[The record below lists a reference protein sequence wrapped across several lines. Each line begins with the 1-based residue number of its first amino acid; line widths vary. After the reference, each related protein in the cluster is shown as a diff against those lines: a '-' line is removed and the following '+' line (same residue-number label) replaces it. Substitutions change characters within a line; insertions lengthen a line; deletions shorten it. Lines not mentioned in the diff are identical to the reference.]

1 MSPAGFPDLP
11 SGWSWHELGTLCIN
25 IDDGDWIETKDQGGS
40 DYRLLQVSNIGVG
53 TFRETNKFRF
63 ISQSTFDRIRCTE
76 IQPNHVLVSR
86 MPDPIG
92 RAWCVEVLAHRAVT
106 AVDVAIVETDPSR
119 LLPKYCAYYL
129 NSPLNLRYAGSR
141 ASGTTRLRIT
151 RRDLSGFPI
160 PVPEIKVQDRI
171 VGLLSAYDELIEN
184 NTRRIEILE
193 EMAQAIYREWFVEF
207 RYPGH
212 EDDPLVDSE
221 LGPIPKGWTVR
232 RLGECVAAEKGL
244 SYKGE
249 FLTDEGTPMA
259 NLKCFDRTGG
269 FRRSGSK
276 PYSGPFKVQHSIV
289 PGDLIVANTDL
300 TQAGTVI
307 GSPALVPHRGFEEG
321 GLISHHLFA
330 VRFSASSVDKHYLY
344 RALQNERFRS
354 YARGCA
360 SGTTVLGFRASD
372 FLSFPLVVPD
382 LEVQAA
388 FSSIVSDLY
397 SLSERLSEL
406 SENLSETRD
415 LLLPKLISGE
425 IDVSELDIELA
436 GSSV

>member
-160 PVPEIKVQDRI
+160 PVPEIKVQERI

-184 NTRRIEILE
+184 NLRRIEILE
-193 EMAQAIYREWFVEF
+193 EMAQAIYREWFAEF

-212 EDDPLVDSE
+212 EDVPLVDSE
-221 LGPIPKGWTVR
+221 LGPIPEGWEVT
-232 RLGECVAAEKGL
+232 GFASAAE
-244 SYKGE
+244 
-249 FLTDEGTPMA
+249 FI
-259 NLKCFDRTGG
+259 NG
-269 FRRSGSK
+269 FAFK
-276 PYSGPFKVQHSIV
+276 P
-289 PGDLIVANTDL
+289 
-300 TQAGTVI
+300 
-307 GSPALVPHRGFEEG
+307 
-321 GLISHHLFA
+321 SH
-330 VRFSASSVDKHYLY
+330 
-344 RALQNERFRS
+344 
-354 YARGCA
+354 
-360 SGTTVLGFRASD
+360 FRAEG
-372 FLSFPLVVPD
+372 LP
-382 LEVQAA
+382 
-388 FSSIVSDLY
+388 IVKIKELKNGITSETPRA
-397 SLSERLSEL
+397 SLSEVPAKYLLEDGDLLFSWSADLDAYLWAGGDAWLNQHLFVVRPSSDVSKLFLFHSLRNRMGEFRARSQGTTMKHIKRSALSEVHFVQPSV
-406 SENLSETRD
+406 SEMAEFETLISPLHELILNLTKSNRNLRETRD
-415 LLLPKLISGE
+415 MLLPKLISGE

-436 GSSV
+436 DSSV

>member
-1 MSPAGFPDLP
+1 
-11 SGWSWHELGTLCIN
+11 
-25 IDDGDWIETKDQGGS
+25 
-40 DYRLLQVSNIGVG
+40 
-53 TFRETNKFRF
+53 
-63 ISQSTFDRIRCTE
+63 
-76 IQPNHVLVSR
+76 
-86 MPDPIG
+86 
-92 RAWCVEVLAHRAVT
+92 
-106 AVDVAIVETDPSR
+106 
-119 LLPKYCAYYL
+119 
-129 NSPLNLRYAGSR
+129 
-141 ASGTTRLRIT
+141 
-151 RRDLSGFPI
+151 
-160 PVPEIKVQDRI
+160 
-171 VGLLSAYDELIEN
+171 LIEN
-184 NTRRIEILE
+184 NAQRIEILE

-212 EDDPLVDSE
+212 EDVPLVDSE
-221 LGPIPKGWTVR
+221 LGPIPEGWTVR

-388 FSSIVSDLY
+388 FSSTVSDLY
-397 SLSERLSEL
+397 SLSERLAEL
-406 SENLSETRD
+406 SENLQETRD